1 MRLSRLLIAVVVP
14 TVAAAQQSTSGR
26 ATVQVLESRNIP
38 RDVADDV
45 SVVFNSPATTR
56 LEGAQRIEA
65 GTTVS
70 GDVGII
76 DGTLLVL
83 GNVSGR
89 VVAINST
96 VVLESTARID
106 KDVTVIGGRLD
117 SRDGAVVAGNVRVYR
132 DRVVVDHTVDRIVVH
147 DDSEDE
153 LWYKRRQRWRN
164 RSWSDLRFLSARTYN
179 RVEGLP
185 LLIGPAFGREF
196 GWGRMTADVLGIIR
210 SADKFEWTAENVGHS
225 VKTEISIG
233 KSGGLRFGGRLFDVV
248 DAVEPWQLSD
258 PEVGLASF
266 LLHRDYRDYFDRHGG
281 AISAAIFLRKSTDF
295 TLSYSQQRWGARVS
309 RAPLTLFRGGQP
321 WRPNPQLDEGSF
333 HILNATWTV
342 DTRNDRDDP
351 WDGWYFVTDYE
362 FGKGAIAKYGP
373 SSPSVRR
380 ITPNG
385 RTEYDRIFVD
395 VRRYNRLSPDG
406 QLNVR
411 FVAAGWLSGDD
422 LPLQR
427 RFSVGG
433 PGTLPGF
440 DFRRID
446 GATDYWHCSG
456 PLSNAVSVGPLY
468 PSGVPAQCDRIA
480 LGQVEYRSDIHIDPF
495 GILNT
500 ERDRRRRGWGRK
512 AQWVVFADA
521 GRGWLVGPRIA
532 DMQYAKGT
540 LPAIGSFRTDMG
552 LGVRLD
558 DIGLYVAKA
567 LSDRDTPLNFFVR
580 LRPRF

>member
-1 MRLSRLLIAVVVP
+1 MRLARLLIALAVP
-14 TVAAAQQSTSGR
+14 LVGSAQEPTTGR
-26 ATVQVLESRNIP
+26 ETVQVLESRNIP

-45 SVVFNSPATTR
+45 SGVFNAPATTR
-56 LEGAQRIEA
+56 LAGNQRVEA
-65 GTTVS
+65 GTTLS
-70 GDVGII
+70 GDIAII
-76 DGTLLVL
+76 EGTLTVL
-83 GNVSGR
+83 GTVAGR
-89 VVAINST
+89 IVAINST
-96 VVLESTARID
+96 VVLESAARID
-106 KDVTVIGGRLD
+106 KDVTVIGGRLE
-117 SRDGAVVAGNVRVYR
+117 SRDGAVVAGDVRVYR
-132 DRVVVDHTVDRIVVH
+132 DHVVVERTVDRIVVH
-147 DDSEDE
+147 DDSDDE
-153 LWYKRRQRWRN
+153 LWYRRRQRWRN
-164 RSWSDLRFLSARTYN
+164 RSWSDLRFLSAHTYN

-185 LLIGPAFGREF
+185 VLVGPAFGHEF
-196 GWGRMTADVLGIIR
+196 GWGRLTLDALGIIR
-210 SADKFEWTAENVGHS
+210 SVGSFEWTAANVGHT
-225 VKTEISIG
+225 VKTEISLG

-281 AISAAIFLRKSTDF
+281 AVSGALFLGKSADL
-295 TLSYSQQRWGARVS
+295 TLSFSDQTWGARVA
-309 RAPLTLFRGGQP
+309 RNPFTLLRGGQP

-333 HILNATWTV
+333 HILNATFDL

-351 WDGWYFVTDYE
+351 WDGWYVLTDYE
-362 FGKGAIAKYGP
+362 FGTGLISRYGP

-380 ITPNG
+380 INPG
-385 RTEYDRIFVD
+385 RRTQYDRIFVD
-395 VRRYNRLSPDG
+395 VRRYNRVSPDG

-411 FVAAGWLSGDD
+411 FVAGGWLSGDD

-433 PGTLPGF
+433 PWTLSGF

-446 GATDYWHCSG
+446 GSTDYWHCSG
-456 PLSNAVSVGPLY
+456 SLSGAVSVGPLY

-480 LGQVEYRSDIHIDPF
+480 LGQVEYRSDIHVDPF
-495 GILNT
+495 GILNE

-512 AQWVVFADA
+512 AQWVIFADA

-532 DMQYAKGT
+532 DMQYATGE
-540 LPAIGSFRTDMG
+540 LPAIGSFRTDVG
-552 LGVRLD
+552 LGLRLD

-567 LSDRDTPLNFFVR
+567 VSDRDTPLNFFVR